1 MGRIVDWLFQDNR
14 FITEDFFK
22 KEREKVM
29 AKKVNVVKFTSGEYK
44 PKRLAS
50 GLIGLRAPINVTSA
64 VKSVN
69 LNMSCDVPLLI
80 NGKVV
85 NPGEDIVID
94 NPPESRAGDV
104 FARAYPLLAQDF
116 EVA

>member
-1 MGRIVDWLFQDNR
+1 MFNFGLRRELERLNKLI
-14 FITEDFFK
+14 
-22 KEREKVM
+22 KEMQM
-29 AKKVNVVKFTSGEYK
+29 AKKVNVVKFTGGEYK

-50 GLIGLRAPINVTSA
+50 GLIGLRAPIDVTSTT
-64 VKSVN
+64 KSVN
-69 LNMSCDVPLLI
+69 LNMTCDVPLLV

-85 NPGEDIVID
+85 NPGENIVID
-94 NPPESRAGDV
+94 NPPETRTGDV